1 MKVLRV
7 ISEFSG

>member
-7 ISEFSG
+7 L